1 MTGSGLIRVFTIGAC
16 LLSLC
21 IATSALADTEP
32 HRYGGKSTHDIKIG
46 RHASHA
52 DYRMDHVDL
61 RFDDGSLIFH
71 DQLGDEEVEIT
82 SDNELY
88 INGDHI
94 ETTPKQKEI
103 LAEYHDAVSEIVDQA
118 MVIGYEG
125 VKVGAHGAAL
135 GLKAVGR
142 VFKMLSPEYDSDDL
156 ERDMERDAA
165 KIEKRAEELEK
176 KAEKIE
182 KKADRLEVLSDKLC
196 DEIPELEKLRWF

>member
-1 MTGSGLIRVFTIGAC
+1 MDNVS
-16 LLSLC
+16 LS
-21 IATSALADTEP
+21 IDE
-32 HRYGGKSTHDIKIG
+32 
-46 RHASHA
+46 
-52 DYRMDHVDL
+52 
-61 RFDDGSLIFH
+61 GSLVFH
-71 DQLGDEEVEIT
+71 NRYNDEEVKIT
-82 SDNELY
+82 EDNELY
-88 INGDHI
+88 INDEHI
-94 ETTPKQKEI
+94 ETTPKQKEL
-103 LAEYHDAVSEIVDQA
+103 LAEYHVAVSEIVDQA

-182 KKADRLEVLSDKLC
+182 KKADRLEALSEKLC